1 MTTRLKII
9 GFLSK
14 PAQLEQFQGNFN
26 IVIGSFLSVVN
37 LFFTH
42 DLSCGMTVG
51 STVQTIDQVL
61 QNNLTLVTTQLNA
74 LEDQGN
80 HDLLKTYGIEK
91 CHVTDVR

>member
-42 DLSCGMTVG
+42 DLSC
-51 STVQTIDQVL
+51 
-61 QNNLTLVTTQLNA
+61 
-74 LEDQGN
+74 
-80 HDLLKTYGIEK
+80 
-91 CHVTDVR
+91 

>member
-1 MTTRLKII
+1 
-9 GFLSK
+9 
-14 PAQLEQFQGNFN
+14 
-26 IVIGSFLSVVN
+26 
-37 LFFTH
+37 
-42 DLSCGMTVG
+42 MTVG

-74 LEDQGN
+74 LEDQTN